1 MPQEANKT
9 SKVRTGHVFTE
20 EQINSLTE
28 NVKQNNFIFVH
39 ELLDKYHPAD
49 VADLI
54 KILPNEVQI
63 KLFSHKSA
71 DLNPEVVLGLS
82 LSLIHISEP
91 TRPY

>member
-54 KILPNEVQI
+54 K
-63 KLFSHKSA
+63 
-71 DLNPEVVLGLS
+71 
-82 LSLIHISEP
+82 
-91 TRPY
+91 T